1 MAAGKKIQR
10 YKFGLSP
17 LAVSLLPFAF
27 CTVRYAIIKFME
39 MVKNKAVLFLRM
51 IKFSHSVFALPFAF
65 TGAVLASAWGNGKA
79 AAFWGIAGFP
89 PAGKLFWITAAMV
102 GARSGAMGLNRIIDR
117 KIDAANPRTAGRE
130 IPAGK
135 IRVLDAAI
143 FTSVALSLLIFAAYR
158 LNPLCLKLSPL
169 AILVLVL
176 YSYTKRFTWMA
187 HFVLGIAI
195 AAAPLGAWIAIR
207 GTLDKEILPLSLAV
221 VFWLAGFDVLYAL
234 QDIEFDRGHGI
245 HSIPQKFGIKGSL
258 VLSKLFHFIT
268 WLLLAATGVIFG
280 LNIIYW
286 VGMIVI
292 AGLLIYEHSLVKA
305 DDLSGLDMAFFNM
318 NGYISIAIFL
328 FTMVSISTGNG
339 R

>member
-1 MAAGKKIQR
+1 
-10 YKFGLSP
+10 
-17 LAVSLLPFAF
+17 
-27 CTVRYAIIKFME
+27 ME
-39 MVKNKAVLFLRM
+39 MVKNKAFLFLRM

-65 TGAVLASAWGNGKA
+65 TGAILASAWGNGKA
-79 AAFWGIAGFP
+79 VTFLGLVGFP
-89 PAGKLFWITAAMV
+89 PAEKFFWITVAMI

-130 IPAGK
+130 LPSGK

-158 LNPLCLKLSPL
+158 LNPLCFKLSPL
-169 AILVLVL
+169 AILVLAL

-195 AAAPLGAWIAIR
+195 AAAPLGAWIAVR
-207 GTLDKEILPLSLAV
+207 GSLDKEILPMSLAV

-234 QDIEFDRGHGI
+234 QDIEFDRGYGL
-245 HSIPQKFGIKGSL
+245 HSIPQRFGIKGSL
-258 VLSKLFHFIT
+258 VFSKLFHFTT

-280 LNIIYW
+280 LNIVYW
-286 VGMIVI
+286 IGMIIV

-305 DDLSGLDMAFFNM
+305 DDLSRLDMAFFNM
-318 NGYISIAIFL
+318 NGYISIAIL
-328 FTMVSISTGNG
+328 VFTVIAISTGN
-339 R
+339 RL